1 MIHKGIG
8 IERLRFMNTH
18 VAYDIGIHIGT
29 QRHRYSYAG
38 MTHKGIKFVGAETKQ
53 YQSRAEQNRAQLRQ
67 SNIGVARSR
76 TKHNRAEQCQSKA
89 EQNRAMSE

>member
-1 MIHKGIG
+1 MSEYFESTYTYSYSYSCMIHKGTG
-8 IERLRFMNTH
+8 IYTKT
-18 VAYDIGIHIGT
+18 Y
-29 QRHRYSYAG
+29 RYSYAG